1 MKKIEI
7 GNGLM
12 VKILE
17 DANEIKVFNIFPFP
31 HIEWCDD
38 LRNFDS
44 VVLPKGT
51 WSILSLKSEMT
62 EEKARK
68 VVNQTTVN
76 KRVLYLNYT
85 DTEYWYKKALESFN
99 SFCTANNLK
108 GEYVVL
114 IKK

>member
-1 MKKIEI
+1 MEKIEI
-7 GNGLM
+7 GNGIM
-12 VKILE
+12 VKVPQQWSGME
-17 DANEIKVFNIFPFP
+17 M
-31 HIEWCDD
+31 HIHDCFIYAGGSSI
-38 LRNFDS
+38 RVS
-44 VVLPKGT
+44 IPKGYL
-51 WSILSLKSEMT
+51 ILSLKSEMT
-62 EEKARK
+62 EEKARE